1 MKLSEFESVLVK
13 HGIVHEA
20 AIEDEEGY
28 DGGAMRERILKAFED
43 ITGMTNKR
51 ELVHPKLYEERV

>member
-1 MKLSEFESVLVK
+1 MKLSEFERILVK

-28 DGGAMRERILKAFED
+28 DGGETRERILKAFED
-43 ITGMTNKR
+43 ISGMTNKGD
-51 ELVHPKLYEERV
+51 LVHPNLYEEKV